1 MEEVFEVTKS
11 QLTEAFRLYNIEV
24 LENPEQFGEI
34 EDSEESARLQAEKI
48 LSILER
54 LRSNAV

>member
-1 MEEVFEVTKS
+1 MEEVFEFTKS
-11 QLTEAFRLYNIEV
+11 QLTEAFRIYNIEA
-24 LENPEQFGEI
+24 LEEPDQFGEI
-34 EDSEESARLQAEKI
+34 DDSEESARLQVEKI